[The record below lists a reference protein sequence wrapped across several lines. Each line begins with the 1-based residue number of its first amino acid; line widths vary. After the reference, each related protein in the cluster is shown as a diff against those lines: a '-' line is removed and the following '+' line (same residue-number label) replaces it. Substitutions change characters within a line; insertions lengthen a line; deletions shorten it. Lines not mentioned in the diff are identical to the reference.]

1 MNDLSQRVFF
11 TLRSVWG
18 FGVGRSEDP
27 RGRRRVDGAI
37 EYLWGALEG
46 SWWAGTT
53 PSPNVFCQV
62 RAGTC
67 ECLSRET

>member
-18 FGVGRSEDP
+18 FWVGRFKDP

-46 SWWAGTT
+46 S
-53 PSPNVFCQV
+53 
-62 RAGTC
+62 
-67 ECLSRET
+67 